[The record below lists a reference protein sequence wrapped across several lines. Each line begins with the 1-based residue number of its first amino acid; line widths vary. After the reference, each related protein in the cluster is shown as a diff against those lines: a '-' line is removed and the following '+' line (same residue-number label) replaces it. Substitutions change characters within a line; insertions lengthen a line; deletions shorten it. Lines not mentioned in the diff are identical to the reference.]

1 MVEKRVSMET
11 QEISRFA
18 ALILKRKQ
26 NNFNKYWNK
35 KMFNNTSFDDN
46 IKEIQDKNG
55 ILDKKKRKVNNS
67 VVKLTNKDRTIG
79 FYA

>member
-1 MVEKRVSMET
+1 MET

>member
-1 MVEKRVSMET
+1 
-11 QEISRFA
+11 
-18 ALILKRKQ
+18 
-26 NNFNKYWNK
+26 
-35 KMFNNTSFDDN
+35 MFDNTSFDDN